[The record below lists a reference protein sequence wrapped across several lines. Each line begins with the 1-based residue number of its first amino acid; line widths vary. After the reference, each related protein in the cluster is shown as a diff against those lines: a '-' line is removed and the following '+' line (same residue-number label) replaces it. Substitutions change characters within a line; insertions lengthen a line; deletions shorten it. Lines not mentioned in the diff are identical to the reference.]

1 MGAENGSV
9 FWHVQKQT
17 FPDIFQKDV
26 LKNFTIFTGKHQSWS
41 LFFLQL
47 YSKETPT
54 VFSCKYFGVFKN
66 SYLFLFIIE
75 HLWWLLQYRV
85 ITLKQVQVASS
96 AFLRCSFR
104 KIFLN
109 FWIIGRRTSTA
120 ESDLSRIAPAA
131 LLLSLFVM
139 DNFFEILQEFKE
151 NSFQYKK

>member
-1 MGAENGSV
+1 MYRSRRSQVFFKKMFLKISQYLQENTSLGVS
-9 FWHVQKQT
+9 FFCNFIQKKLQRC
-17 FPDIFQKDV
+17 FPVNISEFLRIAIF
-26 LKNFTIFTGKHQSWS
+26 
-41 LFFLQL
+41 
-47 YSKETPT
+47 
-54 VFSCKYFGVFKN
+54 
-66 SYLFLFIIE
+66 IE

-139 DNFFEILQEFKE
+139 DNFLEILQEFKE